1 MKDLRNLNEIDTIN
15 LINLMSG
22 TKLKSTNSVDEYCS
36 FDAFDK
42 YYIVE
47 IKNRRSYYSTK
58 MMEEYKFKANIAA
71 SKKLDKIFLYIVT
84 DPKGVYIYN
93 ISEIEEIILKDKPTV
108 MYCPKTT
115 DFDNN
120 VKQDKYCYNLS
131 EGLAKKKYPIES
143 IESR

>member
-36 FDAFDK
+36 FDA
-42 YYIVE
+42 YSEHYIVE
-47 IKNRRSYYSTK
+47 IKNSRKHYYTK
-58 MMEEYKFKANIAA
+58 MMEEYKFRANIAA
-71 SKKLDKIFLYIVT
+71 SKKLGKIFLYIVT

-108 MYCPKTT
+108 MHCPKTT
-115 DFDNN
+115 DFDNKA
-120 VKQDKYCYNLS
+120 KQDKYCYNLS

>member
-47 IKNRRSYYSTK
+47 IKNRRKHYYTK
-58 MMEEYKFKANIAA
+58 MMEESKFKANIAA

-84 DPKGVYIYN
+84 DPKGV
-93 ISEIEEIILKDKPTV
+93 
-108 MYCPKTT
+108 
-115 DFDNN
+115 
-120 VKQDKYCYNLS
+120 
-131 EGLAKKKYPIES
+131 
-143 IESR
+143 